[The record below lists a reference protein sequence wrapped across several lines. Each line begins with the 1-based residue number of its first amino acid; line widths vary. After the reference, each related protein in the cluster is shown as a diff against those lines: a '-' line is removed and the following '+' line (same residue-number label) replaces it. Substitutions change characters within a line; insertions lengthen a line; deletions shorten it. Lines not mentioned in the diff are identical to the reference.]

1 MLGTVF
7 GFIGFGSYSLFHG
20 FTGFMVA
27 EILLGIGQSF
37 ISGSDSAMLYDT
49 LYDLKK
55 EKRYIKY
62 EGGISAAGNFAES
75 VAGVIIFLLILFG
88 MKTYRTAYFIQT
100 AVAFAAIPAAMMMTE
115 PLRHKKLVPENP
127 LKILEIVRYALLRN
141 KPLSRYILFSSIIGF
156 STLSMAWFAQV
167 YFFKVNLRESLFPV
181 FWTLLN
187 LTVGLG
193 SLRAYRIERYLGTGR
208 TVLVILV
215 FIASGFFLNG
225 IFIGIPAIAL
235 FFVFYFFRG
244 LATPVLKDYIN
255 RITTSDIRA
264 TVLSVRSLVIRILF
278 FLIGPL
284 LGWFSDNISL
294 RLALLSCGM
303 TILIAG
309 SYTVLLIFK
318 DLRNQSSMI
327 P

>member
-1 MLGTVF
+1 
-7 GFIGFGSYSLFHG
+7 
-20 FTGFMVA
+20 MVA

-55 EKRYIKY
+55 EKKYMKY
-62 EGGISAAGNFAES
+62 EGSISATGNFAES
-75 VAGVIIFLLILFG
+75 MAGVVIFLLILSG
-88 MKTYRTAYFIQT
+88 MKTYRIAYYIQT
-100 AVAFAAIPAAMMMTE
+100 VVAFAAIPAAIMLTE
-115 PLRHKKLVPENP
+115 PLRHKKLVPANP
-127 LKILEIVRYALLRN
+127 LRILEIIRYALLRN
-141 KPLSRYILFSSIIGF
+141 KTLSRYILFSSIIGF

-167 YFFKVNLRESLFPV
+167 YFYKVNLHESLFPV

-193 SLRAYRIERYLGTGR
+193 SIRAYRIERYLGIRR
-208 TVLVILV
+208 TVLIILL
-215 FIASGFFLNG
+215 FIAAGFFLNG
-225 IFIGIPAIAL
+225 IFISIPAISL

-264 TVLSVRSLVIRILF
+264 TVLSARSLVIRILF

-284 LGWFSDNISL
+284 LGWFSDHISL
-294 RLALLSCGM
+294 RTALLSCGM
-303 TILIAG
+303 TILVAG
-309 SYTVLLIFK
+309 GFITLLIYK
-318 DLRNQSSMI
+318 DLKNQSSKI
-327 P
+327 E